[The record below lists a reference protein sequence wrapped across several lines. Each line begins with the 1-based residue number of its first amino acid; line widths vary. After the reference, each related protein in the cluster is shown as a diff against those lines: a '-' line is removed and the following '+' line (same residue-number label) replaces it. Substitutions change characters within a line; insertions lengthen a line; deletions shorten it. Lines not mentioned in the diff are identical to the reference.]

1 VRRLVLVVAALVCA
15 ASSPAARADTTTIG
29 NLTLPVGG
37 STAALAANQLAFQLL
52 AGDSNYVV
60 ASPVTGIIK
69 SWSFRQTTMTPGD
82 QVTLRVLGVDTGALT
97 ARALG
102 TIDAQTV
109 DGSGDVV
116 RGPFAVSQAIVAG
129 EVIAVESTSGS
140 VPTNGGGIAGA
151 DEDFVDT
158 PSLANGSS
166 SPYENGNS
174 QIPNQVQ
181 LEIQAT
187 VDYVPAAP
195 PDNTPPPSTPPPVT
209 PGAQLGSLPAPV
221 EGHNV
226 NLATVSGTVLVK
238 VPGSKSF
245 ISLAQTGQQVPVG
258 SDVDVTQGRLTMVAA
273 AAPMGPATKT
283 SDFYGGVFRVGQP
296 ASGKG
301 RVDLTLD
308 GPLATCTHFSGA
320 RAAKAK
326 PPKKPKSRFVWGDG
340 HGTFRTVGRHGSA
353 AVTGTKW
360 RVEDRCDD
368 STLVT
373 VARGTVKVT
382 DNVRHKTVAVKAGHS
397 YLIRPR
403 RH

>member
-1 VRRLVLVVAALVCA
+1 VRRLVLLAAALLCA
-15 ASSPAARADTTTIG
+15 AVCPTAHADTTTIG
-29 NLTLPVGG
+29 SLNLPVGG

-60 ASPVTGIIK
+60 KSPVTGIIT
-69 SWSFRQTTMTPGD
+69 SWSFRQTTMVPGD
-82 QVTLRVLGVDTGALT
+82 QLTLRVLGDSSAPMSV
-97 ARALG
+97 RALG
-102 TIDAQTV
+102 TISPVQTV
-109 DGSGDVV
+109 DGSGDIV
-116 RGPFAVSQAIVAG
+116 RGPFAVAQAIQAG
-129 EVIAVESTSGS
+129 EYLGIQSVSGS

-158 PSLANGSS
+158 PSLADGSS
-166 SPYENGNS
+166 STYENGNS

-187 VDYVPAAP
+187 VDYVPP
-195 PDNTPPPSTPPPVT
+195 SPPSTPPPPSTTPPPIT
-209 PGAQLGSLPAPV
+209 PGQQLGSLPTPV

-238 VPGSKSF
+238 LPGSKSF
-245 ISLAQTGQQVPVG
+245 VALAQTGQQVPTG
-258 SDVDVTQGRLTMVAA
+258 TDVDVTNGRLTLVAA

-283 SDFYGGVFRVGQP
+283 SDFYGGVFKVGQP

-308 GPLATCTHFSGA
+308 GPLATCSHFSGA
-320 RAAKAK
+320 RTAKAK
-326 PPKKPKSRFVWGDG
+326 PPKKRYVWGDG
-340 HGTFRTVGRHGSA
+340 HGTFRTVGRRGSA

-360 RVEDRCDD
+360 KVEDRCDG

-382 DNVRHKTVAVKAGHS
+382 DNVGHKTVPVKAPHS
-397 YLIRPR
+397 YLIRPP
-403 RH
+403 HH